1 MPVPRRRTFRNPIL
15 PGFYPDPSLCRVGR
29 DFYLVTSSFEYFP
42 GVPIFRSRDLVH
54 WKQLGHVLS
63 RRSQLDLAGVR
74 SSGGI
79 YAPTLRHHRGRFFLV
94 TTHVGGGGNFLV
106 TARRPEGPWSD
117 PVWIDE
123 GGFDPSLFF
132 DRGRAYYAR
141 DGKGTDFD
149 HPAIEQAELDPKTG
163 QLRGRMRVIWRGAG
177 GVWPE
182 GAHLYA
188 LHGRTYLLA
197 AEGGT
202 AYDHCEV
209 AARADSPWGPFEPCP
224 HNPILSH
231 RHRRGH
237 PIQATG
243 HADLVTLED
252 GSVWA
257 VFLGI
262 RPRSGRH
269 HHLGRETFLAPVRFS
284 DDGWPII
291 GERGQVEL
299 EMPAPELPPHLFA
312 PASARDDF
320 DGAVLD
326 PVWVHVR
333 NPPEG
338 AISLTER
345 AGHLRLWGQSA
356 SLDDVGP
363 VAFVARRQ
371 QHFAMTCKTRLD
383 FALEQ
388 PGEEAGLSVRARED
402 FHLDLAVRLG
412 RAGRE
417 VVAMRRTEGASRVLG
432 RAPIPPGPVELCICA
447 ENDYYQ
453 LLVGKGRARVLLGQV
468 PARALSAE
476 AITRRGPMHFCGVV
490 IGMYATGR
498 GRPCRAPADF
508 DWFEYRPSLRS
519 PALPEHMARR
529 NRHEH

>member
-1 MPVPRRRTFRNPIL
+1 
-15 PGFYPDPSLCRVGR
+15 
-29 DFYLVTSSFEYFP
+29 
-42 GVPIFRSRDLVH
+42 LVH
-54 WKQLGHVLS
+54 WQQLGHVLA
-63 RRSQLDLAGVR
+63 RRSQLDLTGTP

-79 YAPTLRHHRGRFFLV
+79 YAPTLRYSRGRFFLV

-132 DRGRAYYAR
+132 HRGRVYYGH
-141 DGKGTDFD
+141 DGEGADFD
-149 HPAIEQAELDPKTG
+149 HPVIEQAELDLG
-163 QLRGRMRVIWRGAG
+163 RGRLKGSMRVIWRGTG

-182 GAHLYA
+182 GAHLYD

-209 AARADSPWGPFEPCP
+209 AARADSPFGPFVPCP
-224 HNPILSH
+224 HNPVLSH
-231 RHRRGH
+231 RHRRRH

-243 HADLVTLED
+243 HADMVTLD
-252 GSVWA
+252 NGSAWA
-257 VFLGI
+257 VFLGV

-284 DDGWPII
+284 DDGWPTI

-299 EMPAPELPPHLFA
+299 EMAAPELSPYLFA
-312 PASARDDF
+312 PPPARDDF
-320 DGAVLD
+320 DGVVLD

-333 NPPEG
+333 NPPDR
-338 AISLTER
+338 AITLRQR
-345 AGHLRLWGQSA
+345 AGHLRLWGA
-356 SLDDVGP
+356 PGSLDDVGP
-363 VAFVARRQ
+363 VAFVGRRQ
-371 QHFAMTCKTRLD
+371 QHFTMSGKTRLD
-383 FALEQ
+383 FSPQQ

-402 FHLDLAVRLG
+402 FHLDVAVRLG

-417 VVAMRRTEGASRVLG
+417 VVALRRTGGVSRVLG
-432 RAPIPPGPVELCICA
+432 RASIPPGSIELCVRA
-447 ENDYYQ
+447 ENDHYQ
-453 LLVGKGRARVLLGQV
+453 ILAGTGRGRVLLGQV

-476 AITRRGPMHFCGVV
+476 TITRRGPMHFCGVV

-498 GRPCRAPADF
+498 VQPCQVPADF
-508 DWFEYRPSLRS
+508 DWFDYRPQRD
-519 PALPEHMARR
+519 
-529 NRHEH
+529 